1 MDCEAK
7 IGSRARTV
15 AKRTRSLRIAL
26 RATIAIVDT
35 AHLHQIPPHIR
46 AAIMDELAQIE
57 REHEVTILWAIES
70 GSRAWGFPSPDSDFD
85 ARFIYVHRPEWYLSI
100 VPGRDVI
107 ERPVDE
113 VFDVSGWDL
122 RKALG
127 LLRGGNATLAEWF
140 NSLIRY
146 REYPGFRDE
155 FMALVDAAHRPDR
168 AYWHYRSVSE
178 RHSALA
184 QAGGSVKLKRWLYA
198 LRTCL
203 AAEWAA
209 EFRETPPMRLVD
221 LTDGLV
227 TDAELRARI
236 DAVVAAKA
244 GLAERSDVAVDPVL
258 VEWLKG
264 RIGRLASIEVDPV
277 EPADVAMFD
286 EFFRRW
292 IAKERL

>member
-1 MDCEAK
+1 MK
-7 IGSRARTV
+7 RARSRR
-15 AKRTRSLRIAL
+15 AEH
-26 RATIAIVDT
+26 RATITTVDT

-46 AAIMDELAQIE
+46 AAIADELAQIE
-57 REHEVTILWAIES
+57 REHEVTVLWAIES

-100 VPGRDVI
+100 APGRDVI

-140 NSLIRY
+140 NSPIVY
-146 REYPGFRDE
+146 RDNPGFRDE
-155 FMALVDAAHRPDR
+155 FMALVGAAHRPDR

-184 QAGGSVKLKRWLYA
+184 QAGESVKLKKWLYA

-209 EFRETPPMRLVD
+209 EFKQTPPMRLAD
-221 LTDGLV
+221 LADGLV
-227 TDAELRARI
+227 TDAGLRARI

-258 VEWLKG
+258 VEWLNA
-264 RIGRLASIEVDPV
+264 RIGRLADLDVNPV

-286 EFFRRW
+286 EVFRRW
-292 IAKERL
+292 LEWAWA